1 MLKQFQSLGIFVF
14 FGFSACTLYSY
25 LTPEVV
31 FSYSMIYGCFVWSI
45 LVWIVLSVYYVGF
58 GVYFGSV
65 TYITY
70 RFKQVNKRIKDCVR
84 NPNVS
89 DLMLSVKEHHQICSL
104 NERSNKLLCLI
115 LLELYYVASVFV
127 DLSLVIIIHMNTT
140 FMIRSIYIGMIV
152 LIVPLVYS
160 LAYVSARLTEAARGS
175 YGDLNSIMATQDIRY
190 SKMLRFISKNKRFKI
205 INLIERL
212 AQTEI
217 SVWCLDLFP
226 LNNFEF
232 YLFIAATAK
241 NFFLFTDL
249 ISNDL

>member
-1 MLKQFQSLGIFVF
+1 
-14 FGFSACTLYSY
+14 
-25 LTPEVV
+25 
-31 FSYSMIYGCFVWSI
+31 
-45 LVWIVLSVYYVGF
+45 
-58 GVYFGSV
+58 
-65 TYITY
+65 
-70 RFKQVNKRIKDCVR
+70 
-84 NPNVS
+84 
-89 DLMLSVKEHHQICSL
+89 MLSVKEHHEICGL

-127 DLSLVIIIHMNTT
+127 DLALVIIIHMNTT
-140 FMIRSIYIGMIV
+140 LMIRSIYIGMIV

-175 YGDLNSIMATQDIRY
+175 YGDLNSIMATQNIRY
-190 SKMLRFISKNKRFKI
+190 SKMLRF
-205 INLIERL
+205 
-212 AQTEI
+212 I

-241 NFFLFTDL
+241 NFFLFTHL